1 MPGVFATAVI
11 GSMTPSSSDRWPP
24 QLFVADLLLSS
35 AFLTAGF
42 FWVKTPDMT
51 PKRLAWLLSA
61 FSSFIT
67 ASLSMSALYQLFAQS
82 WVIENVLFADDRLS
96 RFTATFFIAF
106 LILDLAL
113 GMRYYPS
120 QIHLLSGWVHHCFYL
135 GVLAWA
141 LHSHFSLGFCLFL
154 PLEIPTFIL
163 AVGSI
168 YPQRR
173 SDWLFGMTFFITRI
187 CYHLWLFVLV
197 REIKDPR
204 LPVWV
209 VIAVTFCLHIYW
221 FGLWWKSY
229 RRKYLLGKGGKKE
242 GAMEGKGVAAAAG
255 EQGNEDG
262 GRKSKKE

>member
-1 MPGVFATAVI
+1 VFVKAVREFANVCLQSGSGEPGVVHVVL
-11 GSMTPSSSDRWPP
+11 GSFPAS
-24 QLFVADLLLSS
+24 
-35 AFLTAGF
+35 
-42 FWVKTPDMT
+42 
-51 PKRLAWLLSA
+51 
-61 FSSFIT
+61 
-67 ASLSMSALYQLFAQS
+67 SLSPPPHSS
-82 WVIENVLFADDRLS
+82 TIC
-96 RFTATFFIAF
+96 
-106 LILDLAL
+106 
-113 GMRYYPS
+113 RYYPS

-242 GAMEGKGVAAAAG
+242 GAMDGKGVAAAAG